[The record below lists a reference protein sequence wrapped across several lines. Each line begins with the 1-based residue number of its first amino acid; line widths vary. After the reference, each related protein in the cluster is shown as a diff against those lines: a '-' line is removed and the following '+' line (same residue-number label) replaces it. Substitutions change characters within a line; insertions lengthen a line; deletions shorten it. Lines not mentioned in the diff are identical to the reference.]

1 MADKEVVIGTRPAE
15 DEGVCSD
22 TPGAQGRDR
31 AWHCALQRLVFMITL
46 PSPGAGAGLANLGTW
61 AQSATLWLLGS
72 RDAGSQLHGLP
83 PAGGHGYLQ
92 ESHGQAQ
99 GSAAGDSAGADRTPT
114 ELAPGHPVPLDE
126 PAADA
131 GHGAPGPAV
140 RHLCLPPAA
149 ALAPAH
155 MHHAPAPWAQHPG
168 LAEVARHLCPRVA
181 GLGPLQVEMVCQGLS
196 ASTQGALK
204 GLALLAPPTSPDGHC
219 SALPF
224 LVHPW
229 QPGDAHLLHTSLS
242 HLQTGGL

>member
-1 MADKEVVIGTRPAE
+1 MVFLLQEVM
-15 DEGVCSD
+15 D
-22 TPGAQGRDR
+22 TFKNRMGKLK
-31 AWHCALQRLVFMITL
+31 ALQQVTQL
-46 PSPGAGAGLANLGTW
+46 GLTERP
-61 AQSATLWLLGS
+61 QSWPQ
-72 RDAGSQLHGLP
+72 DI
-83 PAGGHGYLQ
+83 
-92 ESHGQAQ
+92 
-99 GSAAGDSAGADRTPT
+99 
-114 ELAPGHPVPLDE
+114 LDE